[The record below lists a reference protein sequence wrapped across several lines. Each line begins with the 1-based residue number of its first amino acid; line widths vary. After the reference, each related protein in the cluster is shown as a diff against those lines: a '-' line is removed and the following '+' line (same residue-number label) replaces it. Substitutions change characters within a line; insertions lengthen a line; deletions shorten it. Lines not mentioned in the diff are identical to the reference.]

1 MRLFSPGLFA
11 GWIYPDALFRIR
23 TPEKLLFL
31 TFDDGPDPDSTPYLL
46 DILDKYNIEAV
57 FFCNGRQAEK
67 YPHLMDQIKAGRHLI
82 GNHGYSHLNGWITS
96 MKNYLDDVNK
106 AIPFT
111 SSDLFRPPYGRLR
124 LNQYSKLKKT
134 FKIIFWDIMPYDFD
148 SSFGPDNSLQI
159 LRNKI
164 RSGSVIVLHDTS
176 QSAANKIVEEFVAF
190 ASNRGF
196 RFDLP

>member
-67 YPHLMDQIKAGRHLI
+67 YPDQIKAGRHLI

>member
-1 MRLFSPGLFA
+1 
-11 GWIYPDALFRIR
+11 
-23 TPEKLLFL
+23 
-31 TFDDGPDPDSTPYLL
+31 
-46 DILDKYNIEAV
+46 
-57 FFCNGRQAEK
+57 
-67 YPHLMDQIKAGRHLI
+67 
-82 GNHGYSHLNGWITS
+82 